1 MVEFKGTGG
10 RGGEERKPRPD
21 WSSCPVVSKLQ
32 DFTLNIRTYKSG
44 QGLKIHRFVF
54 LILDYTFYFLC
65 FVFKAESKSG
75 YQQKGTFWEHSPSC
89 SSEYR

>member
-32 DFTLNIRTYKSG
+32 DFTLNISLSNL
-44 QGLKIHRFVF
+44 GLH
-54 LILDYTFYFLC
+54 ILLFMFC
-65 FVFKAESKSG
+65 IQS
-75 YQQKGTFWEHSPSC
+75 
-89 SSEYR
+89 

>member
-32 DFTLNIRTYKSG
+32 DFTLNMRT
-44 QGLKIHRFVF
+44 
-54 LILDYTFYFLC
+54 
-65 FVFKAESKSG
+65 
-75 YQQKGTFWEHSPSC
+75 
-89 SSEYR
+89 